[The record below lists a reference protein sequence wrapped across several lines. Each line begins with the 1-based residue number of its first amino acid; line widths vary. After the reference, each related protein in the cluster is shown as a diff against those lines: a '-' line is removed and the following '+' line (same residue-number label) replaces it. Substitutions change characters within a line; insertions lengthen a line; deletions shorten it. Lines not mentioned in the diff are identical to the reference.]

1 MTHIRNRHTQETNLL
16 TLQHWEVSATTIA
29 TKSDKGILIDS
40 GSTVHIF
47 SREDMFTTW
56 DATFTPGDVKI
67 VLADGRICQDI
78 KGRGSVIIKT
88 TGADG
93 RPHSICLQEALY
105 MPSCDH
111 TGILSVR
118 KAMSSGATF
127 HFIQDGSYMIS
138 PDKVK
143 VPLILR
149 GKLLHLNACRDVPPT
164 EKSALQWHN
173 IMAHLNFPALYKMP
187 MYVKGMKITHKNTR
201 QCLPCVKGK
210 TKRLINKLPD
220 KRSDT
225 VFEFVHSDITGPKNV
240 DGTLGNFN
248 YIVNFVDDYSNYT
261 IVYAIKYKSDLPA
274 AFEKFLADTS
284 RFGKVKR
291 IRTDNA
297 KEYLSARFEQIC
309 IDNKIRHETS
319 APYCPWQN
327 GTAERSFGTLGA
339 HVRCLLIASNAPNT
353 LWPQAYKYAAY
364 LYNRSPIER
373 INCTPYELVHGNKPN
388 VCKLQM
394 FGAPVEVLDN
404 HPASKLHP
412 RTKSGVFIGIDHKT
426 SAYLVWFPDEGQSR
440 SANRVIFPKE
450 VDEPPNLVIA
460 PETSTTS
467 LQQQHLE
474 PDTTPSNQVGNTS
487 HPSEGQERPPQGRG
501 QSHPTVRRP
510 TPRRERSSGRG
521 QRTPV
526 QEAPVKYNFSDV
538 NQMQLRSSRKGNI
551 SEPGTRKLFD
561 VNDNI
566 CNKPVRETNEPLR
579 YGDPVSIDE
588 LGADYCFNISA
599 LQYCYG
605 VSTVPDTYNAA
616 MKSPDADKWLSAMQS
631 EYDSLIEHNTFDFV
645 TKPKDARLITGRWVF
660 SIKTDINGNIRYK
673 ARWVARGFLQIYGLN
688 YTDTYAPMSRMTSIR
703 ALMFFCANFG
713 FLAHQ
718 LDVTTAYLNATV
730 DTVIFMEQP
739 KGFSKD
745 KSKVCRLN
753 KSLYGLK
760 QSAKLWNDTIHQF
773 LISCKFRRSN
783 ADMCLY
789 LKSEA
794 GGLIFVLIWVDDI
807 ICISSNNLLL
817 DNFKNQISSKFKVK
831 DLGPLTFFLGVEF
844 TISHNSVQMSQSK
857 YCKTVLERFGMMNS
871 NPQKIPCDKDLYN
884 QLIAA
889 KNSPN
894 LTNPTKYRELVGS
907 LIYLQQ
913 VTRPELSFIVNILGQ
928 NMANPNQFH
937 WELGLKALR
946 YLRGTIDFKLNYNKV
961 DNMSL
966 IGYADADWGN
976 APDRRSMSGYCF
988 YFAHNSSPIS
998 WASRK
1003 QSLVATSTCNA
1014 EFVALSEA
1022 VSECVWLQ
1030 TLLKD
1035 LSMRQMHWRPA
1046 QMFCDNTGAIALAAN
1061 PCHHRRS
1068 KHIEIKHFHV
1078 RDHLEIGTI
1087 KLDYVPTNDNIA
1099 DGYTKSLP
1107 APAFKIFKNY
1117 CQNCPDSQMNNISS

>member
-1 MTHIRNRHTQETNLL
+1 
-16 TLQHWEVSATTIA
+16 
-29 TKSDKGILIDS
+29 
-40 GSTVHIF
+40 
-47 SREDMFTTW
+47 MFTHW
-56 DATFTPGDVKI
+56 DNTFTPGEVRI

-78 KGRGSVIIKT
+78 KGKGSVTIET
-88 TGADG
+88 TDADG
-93 RPHSICLQEALY
+93 RPHNIYLQEALY

-118 KAMSSGATF
+118 KAMASGATF
-127 HFIQDGSYMIS
+127 HFIQDDSYMVS

-149 GKLLHLNACRDVPPT
+149 GKLLHLNACRDVPTT
-164 EKSALQWHN
+164 EKSALHWHN

-187 MYVKGMKITHKNTR
+187 MHVKGMKITHKNKR
-201 QCLPCVKGK
+201 QCMPCVKGK
-210 TKRLINKLPD
+210 TKRLINTLPD
-220 KRSDT
+220 KRSNT

-261 IVYAIKYKSDLPA
+261 IVYAMKYRSDLPA

-309 IDNKIRHETS
+309 IDNKIRHNTS

-327 GTAERSFGTLGA
+327 YTAERSFGTLRA

-364 LYNRSPIER
+364 LYNRCPIER

-404 HPASKLHP
+404 HPTSKLDS

-450 VDEPPNLVIA
+450 MEEPPSLVIA
-460 PETSTTS
+460 PGTSNQQQ
-467 LQQQHLE
+467 QQQHLD
-474 PDTTPSNQVGNTS
+474 PNNTTTPGNRSGNTS
-487 HPSEGQERPPQGRG
+487 PRPSEGEERSPQGTG
-501 QSHPTVRRP
+501 LSHPTVRPRSP
-510 TPRRERSSGRG
+510 APRRNRSGRY
-521 QRTPV
+521 
-526 QEAPVKYNFSDV
+526 QEAPVVNYTHKDSDV
-538 NQMQLRSSRKGNI
+538 NKRQRLRSSRKGII
-551 SEPGTRKLFD
+551 SEPGTIKVFD
-561 VNDNI
+561 VNKHNN
-566 CNKPVRETNEPLR
+566 CNKPVRETNEPRR
-579 YGDPVSIDE
+579 YGNPVSIDE

-616 MKSPDADKWLSAMQS
+616 MRSPDADKWLSAMQS
-631 EYDSLIEHNTFDFV
+631 EYDSLLEHNTFDFV
-645 TKPKDARLITGRWVF
+645 TKPKDAKLITGRWVF

-673 ARWVARGFLQIYGLN
+673 ARWVARGFLQVYGLN

-703 ALMFFCANFG
+703 ALMFFCANFV

-730 DTVIFMEQP
+730 DSVIFMEQP
-739 KGFSKD
+739 KGFSND
-745 KSKVCRLN
+745 KTKVCRLN

-807 ICISSNNLLL
+807 ICISSNNMLLVS
-817 DNFKNQISSKFKVK
+817 FKKQISSKFKVK
-831 DLGPLTFFLGVEF
+831 DLGQLTYFLGVEF
-844 TISHNSVQMSQSK
+844 TISDNSVQMSQSK
-857 YCKTVLERFGMMNS
+857 YCKTVLERFGMMDS

-928 NMANPNQFH
+928 NMASPNQFH

-976 APDRRSMSGYCF
+976 APDRKSMSGYCF

-1022 VSECVWLQ
+1022 VNECIWLQ

-1035 LSMRQMHWRPA
+1035 LSMKQMRYRPA
-1046 QMFCDNTGAIALAAN
+1046 QMFCDNTGAISLAAN

-1117 CQNCPDSQMNNISS
+1117 CQNCPDS